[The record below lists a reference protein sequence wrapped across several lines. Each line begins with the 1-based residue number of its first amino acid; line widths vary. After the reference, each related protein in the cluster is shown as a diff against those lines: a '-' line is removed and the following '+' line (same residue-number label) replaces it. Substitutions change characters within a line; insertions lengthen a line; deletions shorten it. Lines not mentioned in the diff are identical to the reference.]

1 MATPT
6 SQKAG
11 VRPISFLLQDLSN
24 GNDLTSVPLVIRP
37 GDLTR
42 VQPSRATVQQTLGG
56 AWLDNFGPGVSQ
68 VNISG
73 HTGWRGGM
81 AEDGMAAFKKLN
93 NTVFT
98 GWHEKRRLAIEAGR
112 DPERVQLIFADLLD
126 DFVYVVAPMSFTLR
140 RNKQSPLLMQYQ
152 ISMLVLSE
160 DLVDLKEK
168 LMPPAKLLDKEIA
181 VPKAL
186 SMLRE
191 ILGKIR
197 GFAQTVAAFIE
208 GTIGAAVKAFME
220 LTADV
225 LAVVT
230 ETVDS
235 LKGSFDI
242 VAGALISVASDLTQA
257 GRNIMSVFASVT
269 SLGTFVKSR
278 LMEIGGAFSYAF
290 CLLSN
295 AFGSVKQF
303 ADYSSWFGAS
313 NCSAMSGGRPPSP
326 LRFENPF
333 YRLAPSTPTPVKQTP
348 DARSA
353 MGELV
358 NLEVLST
365 TPDTA
370 MESRIRSIT
379 SGTDVESMVA

>member
-6 SQKAG
+6 SQKPG

-42 VQPSRATVQQTLGG
+42 VEPSRATVQQTLGG
-56 AWLDNFGPGVSQ
+56 AWLDNFGPGIRQ

-73 HTGWRGGM
+73 HTGWRGGL

-98 GWHEKRRLAIEAGR
+98 GWHEKRRLAIKAGR

-160 DLVDLKEK
+160 DLVGLKES
-168 LMPPAKLLDKEIA
+168 LRPPATLPNVDIA
-181 VPKAL
+181 VPEAL
-186 SMLRE
+186 KMLRE

-197 GFAQTVAAFIE
+197 GWAQDIAGFIE
-208 GTIGAAVKAFME
+208 GTIGTVVKAFME

-225 LAVVT
+225 LAVTV
-230 ETVDS
+230 ETVES
-235 LKGSFDI
+235 LKGSADLIF
-242 VAGALISVASDLTQA
+242 GALISVASDLAQA
-257 GRNIMSVFASVT
+257 GRNIMATIASVQ
-269 SLGTFVKSR
+269 SLGTFIKSR
-278 LMEIGGAFSYAF
+278 IMEVGAAFSYAF

-295 AFGSVKQF
+295 AFRSQAQF
-303 ADYSSWFGAS
+303 ADYSSWYGAS
-313 NCSAMSGGRPPSP
+313 NCSALSGGRPMSP

-333 YRLAPSTPTPVKQTP
+333 YRLLTSTPTPVRQTP
-348 DARSA
+348 EARAS
-353 MGELV
+353 MSELK
-358 NLEVLST
+358 NLEVLSAAPNT
-365 TPDTA
+365 D
-370 MESRIRSIT
+370 MEARIRAVT
-379 SGTDVESMVA
+379 GGTEIGAMAA

>member
-93 NTVFT
+93 NTVFAA
-98 GWHEKRRLAIEAGR
+98 WHEKRRLAIEAGR
-112 DPERVQLIFADLLD
+112 DPEQVQLIFADLLD
-126 DFVYVVAPMSFTLR
+126 DFVYVVAPMAFTLR

-160 DLVDLKEK
+160 DLVGLKES
-168 LMPPAKLLDKEIA
+168 LRPPATLPNVDIA
-181 VPKAL
+181 VPEAL
-186 SMLRE
+186 KMLRG

-197 GFAQTVAAFIE
+197 GWAQDIAGFID
-208 GTIGAAVKAFME
+208 GTIGAAVKSFMD

-225 LAVVT
+225 LAVTV
-230 ETVDS
+230 ETIES
-235 LKGSFDI
+235 LKGSAETVFR
-242 VAGALISVASDLTQA
+242 ALISVASDLTQA
-257 GRNIMSVFASVT
+257 GRNIMATIASVQ
-269 SLGTFVKSR
+269 SLSTFAKSR
-278 LMEIGGAFSYAF
+278 MMEVGAAFSYAF

-295 AFGSVKQF
+295 AFRGQKQF
-303 ADYSSWFGAS
+303 PDYSAWYGAS
-313 NCSAMSGGRPPSP
+313 NCSALSGGRPMSP

-333 YRLAPSTPTPVKQTP
+333 YRLSPSTPTPVRQTP
-348 DARSA
+348 EARAS
-353 MGELV
+353 MGELK
-358 NLEVLST
+358 NLEILSA
-365 TPDTA
+365 TPGTD
-370 MESRIRSIT
+370 MEARIRSVT
-379 SGTDVESMVA
+379 GGTELGAMAA